1 MINGLFFGKFAPLT
15 TGHIS
20 AITRAAAQVDRLFVI
35 LCWDQKFQ
43 NTLSDDLYGRMTLR
57 NRLLW
62 LKDAFK
68 HMSHVK
74 ISYVDESQIQ
84 SYPDGSVPFTNL
96 VRDELWH
103 SFRET
108 DIQKVFSS
116 ETEYNDYFA
125 NNWPECE
132 HIIIDS
138 NRELVK
144 ICATKVRSNP
154 YKYWDFLAPQAKQHF
169 VKKVCIIGVESTGK
183 STMTINLANHFSTQS
198 VEEVGRTICE
208 NEYHFSEDMMNIEH
222 YEHVA
227 MQHKIKEYNVS
238 KIANKVMFSDT
249 NNMITMFSAGCMGKY
264 SDLLKEMAKAEKYDL
279 VIMLDIDVPWVYDP
293 LRTNN
298 TKQKREATF
307 KYLKDI
313 CADVGME
320 YVLVSGEDY
329 NERLYKCIDLVNNLL
344 NGEEP

>member
-1 MINGLFFGKFAPLT
+1 MNNGLFFGKFAPLT

-68 HMSHVK
+68 HMPHVEVA
-74 ISYVDESQIQ
+74 YVDESQIQ
-84 SYPDGSVPFTNL
+84 SYPEGSVPFTDL

-103 SFRET
+103 SFKET
-108 DIQKVFSS
+108 YVHKVFSS
-116 ETEYNDYFA
+116 ETEYNEYFA

-132 HIIIDS
+132 HIIIDPD
-138 NRELVK
+138 RELVN

-154 YKYWDFLAPQAKQHF
+154 YEHWDFLAPQAKQHF

-208 NEYHFSEDMMNIEH
+208 SEYHFSEDMMNIEH
-222 YEHVA
+222 YEYVA
-227 MQHKIKEYNVS
+227 MQHKIKEYNVA
-238 KIANKVMFSDT
+238 KTANKVMFSDT

-264 SDLLKEMAKAEKYDL
+264 SNLLKEMAKAEKYDL

-298 TKQKREATF
+298 TQQKRESTF
-307 KYLKDI
+307 QYLKDI
-313 CADVGME
+313 CTDVGME

-344 NGEEP
+344 NGE

>member
-1 MINGLFFGKFAPLT
+1 MNNGLFFGKFAPLT

-20 AITRAAAQVDRLFVI
+20 AITRAAALVDRLFVI

-43 NTLSDDLYGRMTLR
+43 SLLPKDLQERMTLR

-68 HMSHVK
+68 HMSHVEV
-74 ISYVDESQIQ
+74 SFVDESQIQ
-84 SYPDGSVPFTNL
+84 GYPDGSVPFTSL
-96 VRDELWH
+96 VRNEL
-103 SFRET
+103 FNKFNET
-108 DIQKVFSS
+108 SIDKVFSS
-116 ETEYNDYFA
+116 ETEYSDYFA

-132 HIIIDS
+132 HIIIDAD
-138 NRELVK
+138 RELVN
-144 ICATKVRSNP
+144 ISATKVRSNP
-154 YKYWDFLAPQAKQHF
+154 HKYWDYLAPQAKQHF
-169 VKKVCIIGVESTGK
+169 VKKVCLIGVESVGK

-227 MQHKIKEYNVS
+227 MQHKIKEYNVA
-238 KIANKVMFSDT
+238 KTANKVMFSDT
-249 NNMITMFSAGCMGKY
+249 NNMITMFSAGCMGKH

-298 TKQKREATF
+298 TQQKRESTF
-307 KYLKDI
+307 QYLKDI
-313 CADVGME
+313 CTDVGME

-344 NGEEP
+344 NGE